1 MVKCGNLFIT
11 YKGLRKNDELKIT
24 IFRAFSIIFDSER
37 AFVSSD
43 QAIQIYINII
53 STKTKLH
60 LLMILF
66 IIINRKIPIQL
77 HKTYDDMK
85 SINILYAIGEYREYM
100 LIKNILQIMYC
111 TQMIKTVFYLG
122 IGRYYFYFEPRII
135 LILPVA

>member
-66 IIINRKIPIQL
+66 IIINGNIPLYWKVLFLFKPKII
-77 HKTYDDMK
+77 
-85 SINILYAIGEYREYM
+85 S
-100 LIKNILQIMYC
+100 
-111 TQMIKTVFYLG
+111 
-122 IGRYYFYFEPRII
+122 
-135 LILPVA
+135 ILPVA

>member
-1 MVKCGNLFIT
+1 MVKCGNLFIA

-24 IFRAFSIIFDSER
+24 ILRVFTIIFDWER

-66 IIINRKIPIQL
+66 IIINGNIPIELQ
-77 HKTYDDMK
+77 KIYDDIK
-85 SINILYAIGEYREYM
+85 SINIMYAIGEYREYM
-100 LIKNILQIMYC
+100 LIENILWIIYF
-111 TQMIKTVFYLG
+111 TQMIKTVLLSLF
-122 IGRYYFYFEPRII
+122 
-135 LILPVA
+135 